1 MPSYL
6 EDNVLEKLCKILI
19 QFSVSL
25 ITNGNY
31 ETMYE
36 DRLHTFLHI
45 TSMYEILFIRKV
57 SKRTMIGQNFEVI
70 ADKFDGER
78 MCT

>member
-1 MPSYL
+1 MVHLSF
-6 EDNVLEKLCKILI
+6 K
-19 QFSVSL
+19 
-25 ITNGNY
+25 Y

-36 DRLHTFLHI
+36 DRLYPFLHI